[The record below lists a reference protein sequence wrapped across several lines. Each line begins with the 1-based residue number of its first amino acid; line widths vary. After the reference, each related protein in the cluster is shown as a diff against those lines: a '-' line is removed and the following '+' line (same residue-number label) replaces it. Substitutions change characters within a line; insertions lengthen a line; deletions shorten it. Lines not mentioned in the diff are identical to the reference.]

1 MIGALVRTMGGFG
14 VWALWF
20 VMAYGLHGA
29 QCAGAF
35 TWPRMAGQA
44 LQIALWFG
52 AAALVG
58 WFAWLSRDHSPDG
71 AALATVALWSNRIAL
86 AAMIFTGAGLFLI
99 APC

>member
-1 MIGALVRTMGGFG
+1 MSRILAMTMGGLG

-20 VMAYGLHGA
+20 VTAYGLHGA

-35 TWPRMAGQA
+35 GWPLAAGQA
-44 LQIALWFG
+44 LQIAFWLG
-52 AAALVG
+52 AAALIG
-58 WFAWLSRDHSPDG
+58 WLAWQSRNHAPDG
-71 AALATVALWSNRIAL
+71 IALATVALWSNRIAL